1 MKRFMI
7 VIMRWLNRE
16 SNEDK
21 EREIVVL
28 HEKIE
33 TFQKGSIVF
42 IAVTIGLLS
51 ILPLIYILGHKWS

>member
-33 TFQKGSIVF
+33 TFQKGSIVL
-42 IAVTIGLLS
+42 IAVMIGLLS
-51 ILPLIYILGHKWS
+51 ICA

>member
-42 IAVTIGLLS
+42 IAVMIGLLS
-51 ILPLIYILGHKWS
+51 ICA